1 MDKALRGQGCVMK
14 RQKKAD
20 GGAMRDMPEN
30 LKEYSEIRRQL
41 EDKKVNKNVDQ
52 KKRSIDNL
60 RSIIED
66 KTILINREQV
76 EEKDQDINRKI
87 IWLTK
92 INFLKVQKIKKNLNS

>member
-1 MDKALRGQGCVMK
+1 MDKALRGQGCIMK
-14 RQKKAD
+14 RQKKSS

-30 LKEYSEIRRQL
+30 LKEYL

-66 KTILINREQV
+66 KTILINREQMR
-76 EEKDQDINRKI
+76 RKP
-87 IWLTK
+87 K
-92 INFLKVQKIKKNLNS
+92 HK

>member
-30 LKEYSEIRRQL
+30 LKEYF
-41 EDKKVNKNVDQ
+41 KKVNKNVDQ

-76 EEKDQDINRKI
+76 RRKRPRH
-87 IWLTK
+87 K
-92 INFLKVQKIKKNLNS
+92 

>member
-1 MDKALRGQGCVMK
+1 MDKALRGQGWVMK

-30 LKEYSEIRRQL
+30 LKEYL

-76 EEKDQDINRKI
+76 RRKRPRH
-87 IWLTK
+87 K
-92 INFLKVQKIKKNLNS
+92 